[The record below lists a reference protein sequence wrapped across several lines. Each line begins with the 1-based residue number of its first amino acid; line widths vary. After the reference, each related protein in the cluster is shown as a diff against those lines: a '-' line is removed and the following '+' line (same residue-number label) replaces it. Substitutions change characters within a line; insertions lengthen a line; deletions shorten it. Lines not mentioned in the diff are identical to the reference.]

1 MGEFVRTRRS
11 GGVECD
17 ALVNDPAPRERP
29 GSRHQEVSP
38 DADPILLTAEALAYA
53 AQVRAAAMKDKAYRT
68 SFVGGEVG
76 RFMRAFRWAD
86 RTQNS
91 LDTYEIVL
99 SRLSLDFAH
108 YTDINQFSTEDVRDF
123 LDEHWGESAPA
134 TRRNR
139 LAIVKSF
146 FRFCVEER
154 GLAANPADRIK
165 PPKKANVERQAYS
178 PDVIEQLRAAQPT
191 MREQIAVQ
199 LLGLL
204 GLRKNELRLLRV
216 KDFDLG
222 KGTFIIHGKGQKVV
236 VADIAIASLKD
247 DLNLELLTR
256 EPDEYLLYPRQRTTD
271 PMDPASLHRWFKK
284 ALKRAGLSESIKIHE
299 LRHSAA
305 DNLYRDTGNVILAQQ
320 LLRHESVATTQDYLH
335 PAREDLADAL
345 ASLHRSAAHEVV
357 RLASSQ
363 PRTRLTAYPFER
375 TIIGVMSS

>member
-1 MGEFVRTRRS
+1 MGAAARMDGDGVTESVDTRRS

-17 ALVNDPAPRERP
+17 ALVNSPAPLTRP
-29 GSRHQEVSP
+29 GPGNGGDSS
-38 DADPILLTAEALAYA
+38 DAGKTLLTADALAYA
-53 AQVRAAAMKDKAYRT
+53 AQIRAAAMKDKSYRIA
-68 SFVGGEVG
+68 FVGGEVG

-99 SRLSLDFAH
+99 ARLSLDFAH
-108 YTDINQFSTEDVRDF
+108 YMDINQFSTEDVRDF
-123 LDEHWGESAPA
+123 LDEHWGEASPA

-154 GLAANPADRIK
+154 GLGVNPAERIK

-178 PDVIEQLRAAQPT
+178 PSVIEQLRAAQPT

-204 GLRKNELRLLRV
+204 GLRKNELRLLQV

-222 KGTFIIHGKGQKVV
+222 KGTFIVHGKGQKVV
-236 VADIAIASLKD
+236 VADIAIQSLKD

-256 EPDEYLLYPRQRTTD
+256 EPDEYLLYPRERTTD
-271 PMDPASLHRWFKK
+271 PMDPASLHRWFKN

-305 DNLYRDTGNVILAQQ
+305 DNLYRETGNVVLAQQ
-320 LLRHESVATTQDYLH
+320 LLRHESIATTQGYLH
-335 PAREDLADAL
+335 PAREDLAAAL
-345 ASLHRSAAHEVV
+345 ASLHK
-357 RLASSQ
+357 
-363 PRTRLTAYPFER
+363 ER
-375 TIIGVMSS
+375 HS